1 MDFGEQKELLVEYV
15 NDDSLDRWDDVTR
28 GRYLNIWYQKML
40 NEYDWI
46 FTQDIDSSILTTPN
60 VAVYAKPTLVQ
71 KILGVYITV
80 NGYRNKVSYINRKQR
95 DSLPQGSTGIPRHYH
110 LLGDNIF
117 LYPTPDQPYYVT
129 IEYSASIPNMVDE
142 SDEPIF
148 DEAFHYLIPLGAAVS
163 LKNTSGGSQINE
175 GSALTQEY
183 LAGMERMKNK
193 LLPGEDDRPDGVINV
208 IDINGRDMFGYT

>member
-1 MDFGEQKELLVEYV
+1 MDFGEQKELLIEYV

-40 NEYDWI
+40 NEQDWI

-60 VAVYAKPTLVQ
+60 VNVYAKPVLIQ

-80 NGYRNKVSYINRKQR
+80 GGYRNKVSYINRKQR
-95 DSLPQGSTGIPRHYH
+95 DSIAWSGTGLPQHYF
-110 LLGDNIF
+110 LQGDNIF

-129 IEYSASIPNMVDE
+129 IEYVASIPNMVDE
-142 SDEPIF
+142 DDEPIF

-193 LLPGEDDRPDGVINV
+193 LLPGEDDRPDGVQDVWGITGQ
-208 IDINGRDMFGYT
+208 DRFGYT